1 MCFPFLTWNTQSTKM
16 KEKKTTSSTD
26 WKWISAQGNGH
37 GRDRARSYLIFC
49 IWACSKSVAWDS
61 SKICNIFDDR
71 YECECNLC
79 ILFTF
84 ITPKIS
90 IPMQN
95 YSAYTHIIT
104 YFCHDF
110 SFLVL
115 CVVFFFSLYLHF
127 KNKKSQCCCVH
138 FFVSYFLLNVR
149 TYCVNISLVLKRK
162 KS

>member
-1 MCFPFLTWNTQSTKM
+1 M
-16 KEKKTTSSTD
+16 KEKKTSSTD

-95 YSAYTHIIT
+95 YSVYTHNIT

-115 CVVFFFSLYLHF
+115 CVVFFLLCIYISKIKNLNFVVCIFSVVLSI
-127 KNKKSQCCCVH
+127 KC
-138 FFVSYFLLNVR
+138 SYTLWTSV
-149 TYCVNISLVLKRK
+149 
-162 KS
+162 